1 MIKITLEDDGESVES
16 KLEVNGTSTAELA
29 ALYTHVGRKIMEPIK
44 KGKVTKADLQIA
56 LNNAN
61 LELTHKDEVIED
73 LQKDLRKAKLV
84 YSALLAYTVDK

>member
-1 MIKITLEDDGESVES
+1 
-16 KLEVNGTSTAELA
+16 
-29 ALYTHVGRKIMEPIK
+29 MEPIK

-84 YSALLAYTVDK
+84 YSALLAYTVDKQEIT